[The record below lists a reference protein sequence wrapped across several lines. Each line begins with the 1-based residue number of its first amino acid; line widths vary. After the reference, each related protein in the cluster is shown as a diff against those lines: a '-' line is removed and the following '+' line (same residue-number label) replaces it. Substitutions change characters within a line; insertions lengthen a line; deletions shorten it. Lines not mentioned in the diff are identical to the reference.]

1 MCLFGS
7 VTPSVA
13 QDRLDSFGIPDLLA
27 TLIRGDISSI
37 PQDRNNYYAVSV
49 TLSTLGYAQ
58 CFLREPQLSLYKLH
72 LVEFMDRMLEK
83 GGGGFGAATV
93 LMHPRYRET
102 LVLLRTSGCESDELQ
117 SIIWNGFR
125 FGLGRTPWA
134 GAYLLS
140 ERESSQHSLH
150 PTYVDRYCFT
160 DPSRGR
166 GGGLYTPACEKL
178 VSFVERGRSRRLRD
192 GTVVPPVGEAV
203 QLMTCVYGATT
214 NPNAGGRFP
223 RRTYTFWYERVPDDL
238 SSYGVGAAG
247 RADPFRGV
255 YPIAVTECPEDSDA
269 VAEIVSGRR
278 SPQPSPSNPLVNR
291 QGRDTT
297 NAGPPISVEAV
308 SGPTAEDNR
317 LCYGGPWA
325 ETASDFTWTITPVRD
340 SLRLARDDR
349 AAEGMFGW
357 DAGQS
362 RWAGTLRWWNGHLFP
377 GMTLVPASPDCEFHQ
392 LTITSPGLT
401 AVMARSTNDVAPAPA
416 AANLTTRSLTSLTQ
430 VQVTFV
436 NSTSADVELFWV
448 DFAGQEQPWG
458 VIPAGTSIVQGSYA
472 THVWRFKQG
481 GRVLGNYTAESTPE
495 QRWTIRP

>member
-1 MCLFGS
+1 MRKALPMVLAGLLLGS
-7 VTPSVA
+7 ATPSVA
-13 QDRLDSFGIPDLLA
+13 QDRLDGFGIPDLLA
-27 TLIRGDISSI
+27 TLVRGDISSI

-49 TLSTLGYAQ
+49 TLTTLGYAQ
-58 CFLREPQLSLYKLH
+58 CSLREPQLSLFKLYFDEYMAR
-72 LVEFMDRMLEK
+72 LLDK
-83 GGGGFGAATV
+83 GGAGYGIFSFTI
-93 LMHPRYRET
+93 HPRYPET
-102 LVLLRTSGCESDELQ
+102 MGLLRTLGCESDELQ

-125 FGLGRTPWA
+125 FGLGRTPEAPWA

-269 VAEIVSGRR
+269 VAELI
-278 SPQPSPSNPLVNR
+278 
-291 QGRDTT
+291 
-297 NAGPPISVEAV
+297 
-308 SGPTAEDNR
+308 
-317 LCYGGPWA
+317 
-325 ETASDFTWTITPVRD
+325 
-340 SLRLARDDR
+340 AR
-349 AAEGMFGW
+349 
-357 DAGQS
+357 
-362 RWAGTLRWWNGHLFP
+362 
-377 GMTLVPASPDCEFHQ
+377 
-392 LTITSPGLT
+392 
-401 AVMARSTNDVAPAPA
+401 
-416 AANLTTRSLTSLTQ
+416 
-430 VQVTFV
+430 
-436 NSTSADVELFWV
+436 
-448 DFAGQEQPWG
+448 
-458 VIPAGTSIVQGSYA
+458 
-472 THVWRFKQG
+472 
-481 GRVLGNYTAESTPE
+481 
-495 QRWTIRP
+495 